1 MNLSVL
7 YRGPLS
13 SCNYGC
19 TYCPFAKTK
28 NTRAELQDDK
38 TKLQRFVN
46 RVAEQQQHTFGILFT
61 PWGEAL
67 IRSYYQRA
75 ITELSHL
82 PNVRR
87 VAIQTNL
94 TCDTGWLKKVNPEKT
109 ALWTTYHPTQ
119 ISRAA
124 FVEKCRELLDLG
136 IRFSVGTVGFKE
148 AIPEIQQLRRE
159 LPEDVYVWVN
169 ATKKQDDYYNEY
181 DAAQLLA
188 VDPLFSWNI
197 KAHHS
202 AGEACRAGET
212 VFSLD
217 GDGAMYRC
225 HFIKQQIGNFYSAD
239 WEQALQPRTCTNSS
253 CGCHIGYIHMP
264 KLDLYSVYGEGLL
277 ERIPVK
283 HF

>member
-28 NTRAELQDDK
+28 NTRAELEDDK
-38 TKLQRFVN
+38 TKLFRFVN
-46 RVAEQQQHTFGILFT
+46 RIGENTQHQFGILFT

-94 TCDTGWLKKVNPEKT
+94 TCKTDWLKNVNPDRV

-119 ISRAA
+119 ISRKA
-124 FVEKCRELLDLG
+124 FVKKCEELLGLG

-148 AIPEIQQLRRE
+148 AIPEIQQLRKE
-159 LPEDVYVWVN
+159 LPEPVYVWVN
-169 ATKKQDDYYNEY
+169 ATKKQNDYYNES

-188 VDPLFSWNI
+188 VDPLFSWNM
-197 KAHHS
+197 KSHAS
-202 AGEACRAGET
+202 AGEECRAGET
-212 VFSLD
+212 VFSVD
-217 GDGAMYRC
+217 GNGDMFRC
-225 HFIKQQIGNFYSAD
+225 HFIKTRIGNFYNET
-239 WEQALQPRTCTNSS
+239 WETALQPRACTNTT

-264 KLDLYSVYGEGLL
+264 KLDLYSVYGEGIL
-277 ERIPVK
+277 ERIPQ
-283 HF
+283 

>member
-28 NTRAELQDDK
+28 NTRDELADDK
-38 TKLQRFVN
+38 TKLFRFVK
-46 RVAEQQQHTFGILFT
+46 RIKEQTQHQFGILFT

-75 ITELSHL
+75 ITELSQM

-94 TCDTGWLKKVNPEKT
+94 TCSTDWLKKVNPEKV

-119 ISRAA
+119 ITREA
-124 FVEKCRELLDLG
+124 FVAKCRELLDLG

-159 LPEDVYVWVN
+159 LPESVYVWVN
-169 ATKKQDDYYNEY
+169 ATKKQNDYYNEH

-188 VDPLFSWNI
+188 VDPLFSWNQ
-197 KAHHS
+197 KSHES
-202 AGEACRAGET
+202 AGEMCRAGET

-217 GDGAMYRC
+217 GDGAMFRC
-225 HFIKQQIGNFYSAD
+225 HFIKQQIGNFYKED
-239 WEQALQPRTCTNSS
+239 WETALKPRTCTNAT

-277 ERIPVK
+277 ERIPG
-283 HF
+283 